1 MASKASGTGSNK
13 EATPTGQPE
22 LQELAQEA
30 DLAQVRQLIS
40 LSMQNSVPA
49 VCIALPPLLMFGN
62 IGSDKPNLGFQG
74 TIQVK
79 PSLDHSFYVV
89 AIVAMCANLRSY

>member
-1 MASKASGTGSNK
+1 MASKASGTGSTK

-22 LQELAQEA
+22 LQDLAREA

-40 LSMQNSVPA
+40 LCMQPSIPV
-49 VCIALPPLLMFGN
+49 VCIALLMFGK

-74 TIQVK
+74 T
-79 PSLDHSFYVV
+79 L
-89 AIVAMCANLRSY
+89 